1 MDYPNFD
8 QGLVPVVVQDYNT
21 NDVLMVAW
29 MDQQAYER
37 TLESGYAHFYSRSRK
52 QLWKKGETSGNVM
65 RLREIYL
72 DCDADT
78 LLIRVDSAGPA
89 CHTGN
94 KTCFFNKVKEF
105 AVN

>member
-78 LLIRVDSAGPA
+78 LLIRVDPAGPA